1 MLKLEQVSKYRGTFH
16 LENISFHLPEGY
28 IMGLIG
34 ANGAGKTTLIHLI
47 MNLLNKDAGKI
58 EIFGLDNVK
67 DEKEI
72 KDQIGF
78 VYDENCFYEY
88 LSIKNMSKILSR
100 FYSRWDWDI
109 YHDLLQRMELNE
121 NDKIKNLSKGMKVK
135 YSIVT
140 ALCHHARLI
149 LMDEPTAG
157 LDPIVRR
164 EVLHLFQEYLEKEN
178 SSILFS
184 THLTSDLDKVADHLT
199 FINDGK
205 LIFSKSTLE
214 IRESFVLIKGSKSQ
228 FDERLMKVC
237 KGYEKTSLGFSALA
251 DKRELANLDLSSLML
266 DIPSIEDIMYF
277 YNRKKGGEL

>member
-1 MLKLEQVSKYRGTFH
+1 MLKLEQVTKYRGTFG
-16 LENISFHLPEGY
+16 LEDISFHLPEGY

-47 MNLLNKDAGKI
+47 MNLLNKNAGKI

-67 DEKEI
+67 DEKKI
-72 KDQIGF
+72 KNQIGF

-88 LSIKNMSKILSR
+88 LSIKNMSKILSK
-100 FYSRWDWDI
+100 FYSRWDRKI
-109 YHDLLQRMELNE
+109 YRDLLQRMELDENE
-121 NDKIKNLSKGMKVK
+121 KIKNLSKGMKMK

-164 EVLHLFQEYLEKEN
+164 EVLHLFQEYLEKEKA
-178 SSILFS
+178 SILFS
-184 THLTSDLDKVADHLT
+184 THLTSDLDKVADYLT
-199 FINDGK
+199 FVKDGR

-214 IRESFVLIKGSKSQ
+214 VQETFVLIKGSNSL
-228 FDERLMKVC
+228 FDERIRKLC
-237 KGYEKTSLGFSALA
+237 KGYEQTSLSFSALL
-251 DKRELANLDLSSLML
+251 DKRELSNFDLNSLMTE
-266 DIPSIEDIMYF
+266 IPTIEDIMYF
-277 YNRKKGGEL
+277 YDRKKGGEL